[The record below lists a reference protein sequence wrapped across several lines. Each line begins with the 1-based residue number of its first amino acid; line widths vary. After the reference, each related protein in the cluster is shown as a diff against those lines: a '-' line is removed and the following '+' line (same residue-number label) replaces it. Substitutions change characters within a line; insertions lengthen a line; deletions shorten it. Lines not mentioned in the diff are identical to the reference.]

1 MLHINIDI
9 RINTYYNITMIRK
22 GDTKDANEFQ
32 GDVKAP
38 ERKRI
43 RGDQSEWFTCKV
55 EESRNW

>member
-38 ERKRI
+38 ERK
-43 RGDQSEWFTCKV
+43 WF
-55 EESRNW
+55 

>member
-1 MLHINIDI
+1 
-9 RINTYYNITMIRK
+9 MIRK

-43 RGDQSEWFTCKV
+43 RGDQSEGFTCKV
-55 EESRNW
+55 EEFRNW